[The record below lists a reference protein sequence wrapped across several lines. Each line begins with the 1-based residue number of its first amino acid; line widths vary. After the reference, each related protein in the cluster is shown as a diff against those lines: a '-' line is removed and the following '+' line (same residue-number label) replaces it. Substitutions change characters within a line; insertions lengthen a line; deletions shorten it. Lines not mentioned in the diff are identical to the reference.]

1 MVAPRVGNECGWA
14 RLSSCAAAAPLH
26 RHRGDMVVLS
36 CSECAG
42 AGGAGSEEGFSS
54 QDGREEKK
62 GG

>member
-1 MVAPRVGNECGWA
+1 
-14 RLSSCAAAAPLH
+14 
-26 RHRGDMVVLS
+26 MVVLS